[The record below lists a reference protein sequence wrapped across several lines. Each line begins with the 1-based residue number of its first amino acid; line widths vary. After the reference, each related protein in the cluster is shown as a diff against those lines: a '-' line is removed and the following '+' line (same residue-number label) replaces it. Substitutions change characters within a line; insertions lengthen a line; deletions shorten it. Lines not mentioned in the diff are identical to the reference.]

1 MPLTD
6 NPWLY
11 LAGLVVTLLTG
22 VGLKDIVLGLMK
34 RKPRQEIEVT
44 NQIQMAQAAEI
55 FAASARKSAQEA
67 WSAVDQA
74 QQKLVRANRR
84 LDDAVWQLEQA
95 GRYLD
100 GLMAK
105 IFERGATIDEVR
117 EYVRSSPPPAHT
129 RNGSR
134 PQDGH

>member
-1 MPLTD
+1 MPPTN

-11 LAGLVVTLLTG
+11 LAGLVVMLLTG
-22 VGLKDIVLGLMK
+22 VGLKDIVLGLLK
-34 RKPRQEIEVT
+34 RRPRQAIEAT
-44 NQIQMAQAAEI
+44 NQIQLAKAAEE

-67 WSAVDQA
+67 WASVDEA
-74 QQKLVRANRR
+74 QRKLVRANRR
-84 LDDAVWQLEQA
+84 LDNAVWQLEQA

-117 EYVRSSPPPAHT
+117 DWVRREPPPAHT
-129 RNGSR
+129 RNGSG
-134 PQDGH
+134 PASDG

>member
-1 MPLTD
+1 MPPTD

-11 LAGLVVTLLTG
+11 LAGLVVMLLTG
-22 VGLKDIVLGLMK
+22 LGLKDVLLGLLK
-34 RKPRQEIEVT
+34 RRPRQTVEVT
-44 NQIQMAQAAEI
+44 NQIELARAAEE

-67 WSAVDQA
+67 WASVDEA
-74 QQKLVRANRR
+74 QRKLVRANRR
-84 LDDAVWQLEQA
+84 LDNAVWQLEQA

-117 EYVRSSPPPAHT
+117 EWVRTQPPPAHT
-129 RNGSR
+129 RNGSS
-134 PQDGH
+134 PE

>member
-1 MPLTD
+1 MPPTN

-11 LAGLVVTLLTG
+11 LAGLVVMLLTG
-22 VGLKDIVLGLMK
+22 VGLKDIVLGLLK
-34 RKPRQEIEVT
+34 RKPRQAIEVT
-44 NQIQMAQAAEI
+44 NQIQLAQAAEQ

-67 WSAVDQA
+67 WAAVDEA
-74 QQKLVRANRR
+74 QRKLVRANRR
-84 LDDAVWQLEQA
+84 LDDSVWKLEQA

-117 EYVRSSPPPAHT
+117 DWVRREPPPAHT
-129 RNGSR
+129 RNGSG
-134 PQDGH
+134 PASDG